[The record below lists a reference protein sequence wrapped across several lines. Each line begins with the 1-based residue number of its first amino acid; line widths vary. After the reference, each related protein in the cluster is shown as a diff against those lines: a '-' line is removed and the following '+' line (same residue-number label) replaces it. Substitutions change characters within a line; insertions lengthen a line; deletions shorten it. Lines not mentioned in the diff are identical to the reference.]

1 MLFVVDVRF
10 LLFDKIFRD
19 SWFGVSQER
28 EKKKENDANQ
38 SNNNKTFVKCLSG
51 GEGSTKNADV
61 VVFVVVLSL
70 PF

>member
-1 MLFVVDVRF
+1 LTGFFVTRG
-10 LLFDKIFRD
+10 LGIT
-19 SWFGVSQER
+19 R

-38 SNNNKTFVKCLSG
+38 SNSNNKTRDFCQVSEWG
-51 GEGSTKNADV
+51 GINRDADV